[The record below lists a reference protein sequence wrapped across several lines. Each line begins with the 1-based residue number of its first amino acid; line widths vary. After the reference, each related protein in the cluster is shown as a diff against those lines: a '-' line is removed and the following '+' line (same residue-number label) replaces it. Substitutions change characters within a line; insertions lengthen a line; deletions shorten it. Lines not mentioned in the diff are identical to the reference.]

1 LFLKA
6 LAGIHRE
13 PGIPVPGRSCLL
25 IMTGATSV
33 ARGLP
38 AHSRSWRGLSVLAKL
53 YISLVVIAGLGTL
66 LYGAIHQSSKNIAEF
81 ICYLGIAILASRL
94 KVNLPGITGTLSVNF
109 LFILIGVLELSFSET
124 LILGAISMLAQC
136 LHPEPPKALQ
146 VTFNVCAGSIST
158 ALAYLVYH
166 HRLTNLLIGNK
177 PVLLG
182 VAATVY
188 FIANAGS
195 IATVISLSERRPLT
209 QILVDCYFWSF
220 PYYLVGAGI
229 AGAIT
234 WLNQTFNWETSLLL
248 VPAVYLIYRSYR
260 LYLGKLEDE
269 KRHVEEMANL
279 HLRTI
284 EALAL
289 AIEAKDH
296 TTHEH
301 LQRVRIYAI
310 EVAKELGVEGAELEA
325 LHAAALL
332 HDIGKLAVPEHIISK
347 PGRLTPEEFEKMKI
361 HTLVGAEILERVR
374 FPYPVVPIVRAHHEK
389 WDGSGYPMGLK
400 GAEIP
405 IGARILSAVDYLDAL
420 ASDRQYRRALPLRDV
435 MQKLAAESGKSFD
448 PKVVDVLQKRY
459 QYLERLAVT
468 KAGQDP
474 SGPLSTSIKI
484 ERGLEPAAGFENAT
498 AQDYAGRENTFLSS
512 IAAARQEAQ
521 SLFELSQDLGASLSL
536 TETLSVFSVKLKPM
550 VPYDAIAIY
559 IKREAELI
567 PEYVNGDNYRLFSS
581 LRIPIG
587 QGLSGWVAHN
597 RKPII
602 NGNPSVEPGYLNDPS
617 KFSTLSSA
625 LAVPLEGIS
634 GIIGV
639 LALYRG
645 ERDAFTSDH
654 LRILLAV
661 SGKMA
666 LSIENALKYQQA
678 EDSATTDYLT
688 GLPNARSLF
697 LQLDRELARCK
708 RDNSGLTVMVSDM
721 DGFKQI
727 NDRFGHLEGNRVLRL
742 FAQAL
747 KDGCR
752 EYDYV
757 ARMGGDEFVVIAPG
771 LAADA
776 AGKKAEQMRALAR
789 QAGNEVCGED
799 ILSLSVGRSLYPED
813 GKDAEQLLAEADRRM
828 YLEKQKQLSYKDRR
842 SHPRLK
848 CRVTI
853 EMQMEVGGTPL
864 FANLTDVSMGGCY
877 VETSTILAPGS
888 KIKLGFSMD
897 DTNLSAEGVVARL
910 DPGSGLAIQFR
921 EMNREGRDRMLKIL
935 EFVQKTTTF
944 YNNRYLNS
952 LTKN

>member
-1 LFLKA
+1 
-6 LAGIHRE
+6 
-13 PGIPVPGRSCLL
+13 
-25 IMTGATSV
+25 MTGTTST
-33 ARGLP
+33 AIALP
-38 AHSRSWRGLSVLAKL
+38 EPSRSWKGLSIPAKLFITLIVLA
-53 YISLVVIAGLGTL
+53 GTGTL
-66 LYGAIHQSSKNIAEF
+66 AYAGIHQSSKNIAEF
-81 ICYLGIAILASRL
+81 ICYVGIAILASRL

-109 LFILIGVLELSFSET
+109 LFILIGVLELSFTET
-124 LILGAISMLAQC
+124 MILGAIAMLAQC
-136 LHPEPPKALQ
+136 VYPARPRAMQ
-146 VTFNVCAGSIST
+146 ITFNVCAGSIST
-158 ALAYLVYH
+158 ALAYVVFHHPLMNLVIDS
-166 HRLTNLLIGNK
+166 R

-182 VAATVY
+182 VSATVY

-195 IATVISLSERRPLT
+195 IATVISLTERRPLHR
-209 QILVDCYFWSF
+209 ILVDCYFWSF

-229 AGAIT
+229 AGVIA
-234 WLNQTFNWETSLLL
+234 WLNHTFNWVTSLLVL
-248 VPAVYLIYRSYR
+248 PVIYLIYRSYR

-301 LQRVRIYAI
+301 LQRVRVYAI
-310 EVAKELGVEGAELEA
+310 EVGKELGVTGPELEA

-389 WDGSGYPMGLK
+389 WDGSGYPLGLK

-420 ASDRQYRRALPLRDV
+420 ASDRQYRRALPLKEV

-448 PKVVDVLQKRY
+448 PKVVETLHRRY
-459 QYLERLAVT
+459 EHLEEMAIAKSVE
-468 KAGQDP
+468 DP
-474 SGPLSTSIKI
+474 NAPLSTAIKI
-484 ERGLEPAAGFENAT
+484 ERGLEPAAGFEKAR

-521 SLFELSQDLGASLSL
+521 ALFELSQDLGASLSL
-536 TETLSVFSVKLKPM
+536 GETLSVFSVKLKPM

-559 IKREAELI
+559 VRREEELI
-567 PEYVNGDNYRLFSS
+567 PEFVNGDNYRLFSS
-581 LRIPIG
+581 LRIPVG
-587 QGLSGWVAHN
+587 QGLSGWVAQN

-602 NGNPSVEPGYLNDPS
+602 NGNPSVEPGYLNDPT
-617 KFSTLSSA
+617 KFSTLRSA
-625 LAVPLEGIS
+625 LAVPLEGVA

-639 LALYRG
+639 LALYRS
-645 ERDAFTSDH
+645 ERDGFTSDH

-666 LSIENALKYQQA
+666 LAIENALKYQQA
-678 EDSATTDYLT
+678 ENSATTDYLT

-708 RDNSGLTVMVSDM
+708 RDHTSLTVMVSDM

-747 KDGCR
+747 KDSCR

-771 LAADA
+771 LGADA
-776 AGKKAEQMRALAR
+776 AGKRAEHMRALAR
-789 QAGNEVCGED
+789 HAGQEVCNEE
-799 ILSLSVGRSLYPED
+799 ILSLSVGRAVFPDD
-813 GKDAEQLLAEADRRM
+813 GNDAEQLLSEADRRM
-828 YLEKQKQLSYKDRR
+828 YIEKQKQLAYKDRR
-842 SHPRLK
+842 AHPRLK

-853 EMQMEVGGTPL
+853 ELTTEAGGIPV

-877 VETSTILAPGS
+877 IETSNILNPGS
-888 KIKLGFSMD
+888 KIKLSFSMD
-897 DTNLSAEGVVARL
+897 DPGLSAEGFVTRL
-910 DPGSGLAIQFR
+910 DPGSGAAVQFR
-921 EMNREGRDRMLKIL
+921 EMNREARDRMFRIL
-935 EFVQKTTTF
+935 EFVQKANSF
-944 YNNRYLNS
+944 YNNKYLDS
-952 LTKN
+952 LTRN

>member
-1 LFLKA
+1 
-6 LAGIHRE
+6 
-13 PGIPVPGRSCLL
+13 
-25 IMTGATSV
+25 MTGATS
-33 ARGLP
+33 LP
-38 AHSRSWRGLSVLAKL
+38 VGVPGRPRSWKGMSALAKL
-53 YISLVVIAGLGTL
+53 FISLVVIGGLGTL
-66 LYGAIHQSSKNIAEF
+66 IYGAIHQSSKNIAEF

-109 LFILIGVLELSFSET
+109 LFILIGVLELSYTET
-124 LILGAISMLAQC
+124 LILGAISMVAQC
-136 LHPEPPKALQ
+136 LFPDRPRAIQL
-146 VTFNVCAGSIST
+146 TFNVCAGCIST
-158 ALAYLVYH
+158 TLAYVVYH
-166 HRLTNLLIGNK
+166 HPLANVVIDNH
-177 PVLLG
+177 PILLG
-182 VAATVY
+182 LAATVY

-195 IATVISLSERRPLT
+195 IATVISLTEGRPLSR
-209 QILVDCYFWSF
+209 ILVDCYFWSF

-229 AGAIT
+229 AGIIA
-234 WLNQTFNWETSLLL
+234 WLNRTFNWEMSLLVL
-248 VPAVYLIYRSYR
+248 PAVYLIYRSYR

-269 KRHVEEMANL
+269 KRHVEEIANL

-301 LQRVRIYAI
+301 LQRVRVYAI
-310 EVAKELGVEGAELEA
+310 EVAKELGVSGAELEA

-347 PGRLTPEEFEKMKI
+347 PGRLSPEEFEKMKI

-389 WDGSGYPMGLK
+389 WDGSGYPLGLK

-420 ASDRQYRRALPLRDV
+420 ASDRQYRRALPLKDV

-448 PKVVDVLQKRY
+448 PKVVEVLQRRY
-459 QYLERLAVT
+459 EHLEEIAIS
-468 KAGQDP
+468 KSMQDP
-474 SGPLSTSIKI
+474 NAPLSTSIKI
-484 ERGLEPAAGFENAT
+484 ERGLEPAAGFENAA
-498 AQDYAGRENTFLSS
+498 AQDYAGRETTFLSS

-521 SLFELSQDLGASLSL
+521 ALFELSQDLGASLSL
-536 TETLSVFSVKLKPM
+536 GETLSVFSVKLKPM

-559 IKREAELI
+559 VLREDELI

-581 LRIPIG
+581 LRIPLG
-587 QGLSGWVAHN
+587 QGLSGWVAQN

-602 NGNPSVEPGYLNDPS
+602 NGNPSVEPGYLNDPT
-617 KFSTLSSA
+617 KFSTLRSA
-625 LAVPLEGIS
+625 LAVPLEGV
-634 GIIGV
+634 GGVIGV

-645 ERDAFTSDH
+645 ERDGFTSDH

-666 LSIENALKYQQA
+666 LAIENALKYQQA
-678 EDSATTDYLT
+678 ENSATTDYLT

-708 RDNSGLTVMVSDM
+708 RDNSSLTVMVSDM

-747 KDGCR
+747 KDSCR

-776 AGKKAEQMRALAR
+776 AGKKAEQLRALAR
-789 QAGNEVCGED
+789 HAGNEVCGEE
-799 ILSLSVGRSLYPED
+799 ILSLSVGRAVYPAD
-813 GKDAEQLLAEADRRM
+813 GNDAEQLLAEADRRM

-842 SHPRLK
+842 VHPRMK

-853 EMQMEVGGTPL
+853 ELHAESSGGVPL
-864 FANLTDVSMGGCY
+864 FANLTDISMGGCY
-877 VETSTILAPGS
+877 IETSTILTVAS
-888 KIKLGFSMD
+888 KIKLKFSMD
-897 DTNLSAEGVVARL
+897 DPSLVTEGVVARL
-910 DPGSGLAIQFR
+910 DPGTGVAVQFR
-921 EMNREGRDRMLKIL
+921 EMNREARERMFKII

-944 YNNRYLNS
+944 FNNRYLDS
-952 LTKN
+952 LTKK

>member
-1 LFLKA
+1 
-6 LAGIHRE
+6 
-13 PGIPVPGRSCLL
+13 
-25 IMTGATSV
+25 M
-33 ARGLP
+33 
-38 AHSRSWRGLSVLAKL
+38 
-53 YISLVVIAGLGTL
+53 LV
-66 LYGAIHQSSKNIAEF
+66 YGGIHQSSNNIAEF

-94 KVNLPGITGTLSVNF
+94 KVNLPGITGTLSVSF
-109 LFILIGVLELSFSET
+109 LFILIGVVELSFTET
-124 LILGAISMLAQC
+124 LTLGAVSMLAQC
-136 LHPEPPKALQ
+136 LYPERPNAIQ
-146 VTFNVCAGSIST
+146 VTFNLCAGALST
-158 ALAYLVYH
+158 ALAYVVYH
-166 HRLTNLLIGNK
+166 HPISRILIDNG

-182 VAATVY
+182 ISSVAY
-188 FIANAGS
+188 FVANAGS
-195 IATVISLSERRPLT
+195 IAAVISLTERRALKR
-209 QILVDCYFWSF
+209 ILIDCYMWSF
-220 PYYLVGAGI
+220 PYYLVGAGM
-229 AGAIT
+229 AGAIA
-234 WLNQTFNWETSLLL
+234 WLNSRFNWESSLLL
-248 VPAVYLIYRSYR
+248 VPVVYVIYRSYR

-310 EVAKELGVEGAELEA
+310 EVAKELKVTGAELEA

-420 ASDRQYRRALPLRDV
+420 ASDRQYRRALPLKEV
-435 MQKLAAESGKSFD
+435 MKKLAAESGKSFD
-448 PKVVDVLQKRY
+448 PQVVNILQKRY
-459 QYLERLAVT
+459 EQLERMAQAKT
-468 KAGQDP
+468 AADP
-474 SGPLSTSIKI
+474 NGPLSTSIKI
-484 ERGLEPAAGFENAT
+484 ERGLEPAAGFESA
-498 AQDYAGRENTFLSS
+498 AAPDYAGREATFLSS

-536 TETLSVFSVKLKPM
+536 EETLSVFSVKLKPM

-559 IKREAELI
+559 ILRDEELV

-581 LRIPIG
+581 LKIPVG
-587 QGLSGWVAHN
+587 QGLSGWVAQN
-597 RKPII
+597 RKPIV

-617 KFSTLSSA
+617 KFSTLGSA
-625 LAVPLEGIS
+625 LAVPLEGVA
-634 GIIGV
+634 GVIGV
-639 LALYRG
+639 LALYRS

-678 EDSATTDYLT
+678 ESSAITDYLT

-697 LQLDRELARCK
+697 LELDRELARCK
-708 RDNSGLTVMVSDM
+708 RDDSSLTVMVSDM

-747 KDGCR
+747 KDTCR
-752 EYDYV
+752 EYDYI

-771 LAADA
+771 LAEDA
-776 AGKKAEQMRALAR
+776 AKKKADQMRALAR

-799 ILSLSVGRSLYPED
+799 ILSLSVGRAVFPED
-813 GKDAEQLLAEADRRM
+813 GKDAEELLAEADRRM
-828 YLEKQKQLSYKDRR
+828 YVEKQKHLSNKDRR

-853 EMQMEVGGTPL
+853 ELQTQDGVTPV

-877 VETSTILAPGS
+877 VETSSIVPPGS
-888 KIKLGFSMD
+888 KIKLQFSMD
-897 DTNLSAEGVVARL
+897 DPALVAEGVVARL
-910 DPGSGLAIQFR
+910 EPGSGIAVQFR
-921 EMNREGRDRMLKIL
+921 EANREARQRMFKII
-935 EFVQKTTTF
+935 EFVQNANTF
-944 YNNRYLNS
+944 HNNRYLNS
-952 LTKN
+952 LARK

>member
-1 LFLKA
+1 MDVA
-6 LAGIHRE
+6 RHRS
-13 PGIPVPGRSCLL
+13 GGSVLTH
-25 IMTGATSV
+25 MTGATSV
-33 ARGLP
+33 VIGLP
-38 AHSRSWRGLSVLAKL
+38 AHSRSWRSLSLPAKL
-53 YISLVVIAGLGTL
+53 FIGLTIVAGTAILVLG
-66 LYGAIHQSSKNIAEF
+66 GVHQSSKNIAEF

-109 LFILIGVLELSFSET
+109 LFILIGVLELSFTET
-124 LILGAISMLAQC
+124 LILGAVSMLAQC
-136 LHPEPPKALQ
+136 LYPDRPKALQ
-146 VTFNVCAGSIST
+146 VTFNVCAGALST
-158 ALAYLVYH
+158 ALAYTVYH
-166 HRLTNLLIGNK
+166 HRLTNVVIDSR

-182 VAATVY
+182 LAATVY
-188 FIANAGS
+188 FIANAGT
-195 IATVISLSERRPLT
+195 IAAVISLTEHRRLSR
-209 QILVDCYFWSF
+209 ILVDCYFWSF

-229 AGAIT
+229 AGIIA
-234 WLNQTFNWETSLLL
+234 WLNRMFNWETCLL
-248 VPAVYLIYRSYR
+248 VLPAVYLIYRSYR

-301 LQRVRIYAI
+301 LQRVRVYAI
-310 EVAKELGVEGAELEA
+310 EVAKELGVSGPELEA

-361 HTLVGAEILERVR
+361 HTIVGAEILERVR

-389 WDGSGYPMGLK
+389 WDGSGYPNGLK

-420 ASDRQYRRALPLRDV
+420 ASDRQYRRALPLKDV

-448 PKVVDVLQKRY
+448 PKVVEVLQKRY
-459 QYLERLAVT
+459 QHLEQLAAA
-468 KAGQDP
+468 KSAEDP
-474 SGPLSTSIKI
+474 NATLSTAIKI
-484 ERGLEPAAGFENAT
+484 ERGLEPAAGFENA
-498 AQDYAGRENTFLSS
+498 AAPDYAGRENTFLSS

-521 SLFELSQDLGASLSL
+521 ALFELSQDLGASLSL
-536 TETLSVFSVKLKPM
+536 GETLSVFSVKLKPM

-559 IKREAELI
+559 IKRDEELV

-581 LRIPIG
+581 LRIPLG

-602 NGNPSVEPGYLNDPS
+602 NGNPSVEPGYLNDPT
-617 KFSTLSSA
+617 KFSTLRSA
-625 LAVPLEGIS
+625 LAIPLEGVN
-634 GIIGV
+634 GVIGV

-661 SGKMA
+661 SSKMA
-666 LSIENALKYQQA
+666 LAIENALKYQQA
-678 EDSATTDYLT
+678 ENSATTDYLT

-708 RDNSGLTVMVSDM
+708 RDNSSLTVMVSDM

-747 KDGCR
+747 KDSCR

-776 AGKKAEQMRALAR
+776 AGKKAEQMRSLACH
-789 QAGNEVCGED
+789 AGNDVCGEE
-799 ILSLSVGRSLYPED
+799 ILSLSVGRAMYPDD
-813 GKDAEQLLAEADRRM
+813 GKDAEQLLAQADRRM
-828 YLEKQKQLSYKDRR
+828 YLEKQKQLAYKDRR
-842 SHPRLK
+842 AHPRMK

-853 EMQMEVGGTPL
+853 EVQTEAGGVPL
-864 FANLTDVSMGGCY
+864 FANITDVSMGGCY
-877 VETSTILAPGS
+877 IETSTILAAGT

-897 DTNLSAEGVVARL
+897 DPSLSADGVVARL
-910 DPGSGLAIQFR
+910 DPGSGVAVQFR
-921 EMNREGRDRMLKIL
+921 EMNREARERMFRVL
-935 EFVQKTTTF
+935 EFVQKSTTYF
-944 YNNRYLNS
+944 NNRYLSS
-952 LTKN
+952 LTKS

>member
-1 LFLKA
+1 LK
-6 LAGIHRE
+6 GMS
-13 PGIPVPGRSCLL
+13 VP
-25 IMTGATSV
+25 
-33 ARGLP
+33 
-38 AHSRSWRGLSVLAKL
+38 AKL
-53 YISLVVIAGLGTL
+53 FITLVVLVGLGIL
-66 LYGAIHQSSKNIAEF
+66 VYAGIHQSSKNIAEF

-94 KVNLPGITGTLSVNF
+94 KVSLPGITGTLSVSF
-109 LFILIGVLELSFSET
+109 LFILIGVLELSFTET
-124 LILGAISMLAQC
+124 LILGAISMVAQSIF
-136 LHPEPPKALQ
+136 PERPKALQ
-146 VTFNVCAGSIST
+146 LTFNVCAGSIST

-166 HRLTNLLIGNK
+166 HPVTNLILPNH

-182 VAATVY
+182 LSATVY

-195 IATVISLSERRPLT
+195 IATVISLTERRPLT
-209 QILVDCYFWSF
+209 RILVDCYFWSF

-229 AGAIT
+229 AGIIT
-234 WLNQTFNWETSLLL
+234 WLNQNFNWEMSLLVL
-248 VPAVYLIYRSYR
+248 PAVYLIYRSYR

-301 LQRVRIYAI
+301 LQRVRVYAI
-310 EVAKELGVEGAELEA
+310 EVAKELGVNGPELEA

-389 WDGSGYPMGLK
+389 WDGSGYPLGLK

-420 ASDRQYRRALPLRDV
+420 ASDRQYRRALPLKDV
-435 MQKLAAESGKSFD
+435 MQKLNAESGKSFD
-448 PKVVDVLQKRY
+448 PRVVDVLQKRY
-459 QYLERLAVT
+459 QNLEEMAIA
-468 KAGQDP
+468 KSAEDP
-474 SGPLSTSIKI
+474 NAPLSTAIKI
-484 ERGLEPAAGFENAT
+484 ERGLEPAAGFENAKS
-498 AQDYAGRENTFLSS
+498 QDYAGKETTFLSS

-521 SLFELSQDLGASLSL
+521 ALFELSQDLGASLSL
-536 TETLSVFSVKLKPM
+536 GETLSVFSVKLKPM

-559 IKREAELI
+559 VKREAELV

-581 LRIPIG
+581 LRIPVG
-587 QGLSGWVAHN
+587 QGLSGWVAQN

-602 NGNPSVEPGYLNDPS
+602 NGNPSVEPGYLNDPT
-617 KFSTLSSA
+617 KFSSLRSA
-625 LAVPLEGIS
+625 LAVPLEGVA
-634 GIIGV
+634 GVIGV
-639 LALYRG
+639 LALYG
-645 ERDAFTSDH
+645 AERDAFTSDH

-678 EDSATTDYLT
+678 ENSATTDYLT

-708 RDNSGLTVMVSDM
+708 RDNSTLTVMVSDM

-727 NDRFGHLEGNRVLRL
+727 NDRFGHLEGNRTLRL

-747 KDGCR
+747 KDSCR

-776 AGKKAEQMRALAR
+776 ASKKAEQLRALAR
-789 QAGNEVCGED
+789 HAGNEVCGEE
-799 ILSLSVGRSLYPED
+799 ILSLSVGRAVYPED

-842 SHPRLK
+842 AHPRMK

-853 EMQMEVGGTPL
+853 EMQAGDTAVPV
-864 FANLTDVSMGGCY
+864 FANLTDISMGGCY
-877 VETSTILAPGS
+877 VETSTILSAGS
-888 KIKLGFSMD
+888 NLKLKVSMD
-897 DTNLSAEGVVARL
+897 DPGLWVEGMVARL
-910 DPGSGLAIQFR
+910 DPGSGVAVQFR
-921 EMNREGRDRMLKIL
+921 ELNREGRERMFRIL
-935 EFVQKTTTF
+935 EFVQKTTTYF
-944 YNNRYLNS
+944 NNRYLDT
-952 LTKN
+952 LAKT